1 MKSRK
6 VLEDP
11 EEIAKL
17 CIVAFIFFFP
27 KRNVSSEWVLFMLL
41 LESCFCN
48 KQLVCFFYTEFY
60 TSIFISDF
68 IHVLTNSRKKF
79 SLEES

>member
-1 MKSRK
+1 M
-6 VLEDP
+6 
-11 EEIAKL
+11 
-17 CIVAFIFFFP
+17 CIVAFVFFFP
-27 KRNVSSEWVLFMLL
+27 NRSFPNTNVSSEWVLFMLL

-79 SLEES
+79 SLEESLKKMGFC